1 MRNKEE
7 EQQGAKLEGAPKRNC
22 KILTVKK
29 LEEDSEKGVFGQL
42 SSFRIQ
48 HYGIFFSKRFP
59 LTAEIMKI

>member
-1 MRNKEE
+1 VRNEKE
-7 EQQGAKLEGAPKRNC
+7 EQQGAKLEGAPKRNY

-42 SSFRIQ
+42 SSFRIW
-48 HYGIFFSKRFP
+48 HYIFSKRFP